1 MPTSCAL
8 RLSRVIADRLRL
20 GDRAAAAH
28 ILAMAQALAIVDTE
42 KLRRDEARVRTGFWR
57 KLARHADKVP
67 FLDEALAGYYCAID
81 RRTPLPAKAV
91 LMAALA
97 YFVLPG
103 DLIPDLIPAL
113 GFTDD
118 AAVIYAALRAVGS
131 QITVEHRQRARVVLA
146 GLARP

>member
-1 MPTSCAL
+1 MATGRRLPICTAMTQAL
-8 RLSRVIADRLRL
+8 TIVDPERLR
-20 GDRAAAAH
+20 H
-28 ILAMAQALAIVDTE
+28 
-42 KLRRDEARVRTGFWR
+42 DEARVRHGFWR

-67 FLDEALAGYYCAID
+67 FLDEALAGYYCAVD
-81 RRTPLPAKAV
+81 RRTPLAAKAV

-103 DLIPDLIPAL
+103 DFVPDLIPAL

-131 QITVEHRQRARVVLA
+131 QITGEHREKSRAALSRLA
-146 GLARP
+146 KD

>member
-1 MPTSCAL
+1 MT
-8 RLSRVIADRLRL
+8 
-20 GDRAAAAH
+20 
-28 ILAMAQALAIVDTE
+28 QALTIVDPE
-42 KLRRDEARVRTGFWR
+42 RLRRDEARVRQGFWR
-57 KLARHADKVP
+57 KLAGHAGKVP

-81 RRTPLPAKAV
+81 RHTPLAAKAV

-131 QITVEHRQRARVVLA
+131 QITGEHREKARAVLA
-146 GLARP
+146 SLAKA

>member
-1 MPTSCAL
+1 MQPMT
-8 RLSRVIADRLRL
+8 
-20 GDRAAAAH
+20 
-28 ILAMAQALAIVDTE
+28 QALTVVDPDR
-42 KLRRDEARVRTGFWR
+42 LRRDEARVHQGFWR

-67 FLDEALAGYYCAID
+67 FLDEALAGYYCAVD
-81 RRTPLPAKAV
+81 RRTPLAAKAV

-103 DLIPDLIPAL
+103 DLVPDLIPAL

-131 QITVEHRQRARVVLA
+131 QITGEHREKSRAA
-146 GLARP
+146 LARLAKA